1 MTKLPGL
8 TRQDD
13 RPSVGSANPGRVQVR
28 NPIGDVALQPQAR
41 PVDTYSR
48 PQAPAS
54 GPNGL
59 QELAGALAQISPSL
73 TNFLEVSSEKAKKD
87 AEDRAM
93 RRIGGM
99 SFDEAR
105 SAVDS
110 GKMTELQNPWFKA
123 AFMRQYGERMAYER
137 VNELTKEYETNFD
150 KNSGDVDALIR
161 EHTAADLEQYGENA
175 HFTGAY
181 TKVMD
186 GFAARANQT
195 QAQYQTEQVKQDTVS
210 GVYDTF
216 HGEATTMRADG
227 KSPEEIVAALR
238 GKYQGNRELLHVDF
252 KEQDREMVRLAEAFA
267 AKGDT
272 AMVDAILNSE
282 RRGADGTVLG
292 TLASNREF
300 QADAVRIQNAAD
312 RKREEN
318 NEEAAFNARMTFNEQ
333 ARTGNLDRDALLSH
347 REKNPGA
354 FTDAQVFSLIGQD
367 ATVKEQQ
374 AELAAKREQQRALA
388 DGARTA
394 RTNLL
399 AHNME
404 AMKTGM
410 LPYIEEAT
418 VPTETGETK
427 VISVEEQKKEVAGEI
442 ARQSKWLV
450 DHGKAT
456 PEQAFAREVEALT
469 VGDLTNPQW
478 ASVLQA
484 GPGTATQFTLS
495 GGEKPPTLMD
505 GPDLYMRL
513 HSANPKLLDSHI
525 KDAAV
530 RDFYE
535 SYRIATQYAKLA
547 PDQALQM
554 AMMQTSDPDKARAT
568 AGMSIAGIEERVR
581 GLLSGGYWHDLL
593 FGAAEPKNRGYVANE
608 IGRLGKFYA
617 QNGMDVEA
625 ALNEAAGRFMATHTE
640 VAGNFIYTAGKNV
653 PPNFGDMVEH
663 AIEKYV
669 ADFGEAEGVDA
680 DDLTI
685 RPATNG
691 NGWLIVHQT
700 GQYPV
705 ENAARANL
713 SLRSLYQMEQERQE
727 KAKQGVIDGQHRM
740 QKDRGA
746 GIDPLDR
753 VIPPVRGGIFSGDTY
768 DAIKKRDEEDREASG
783 ASPQVAEE
791 EGYTS
796 FSESILPPI
805 RLESILP
812 PVRGGLF
819 SGSDYDEM
827 NKPKS
832 EKD

>member
-13 RPSVGSANPGRVQVR
+13 RPSVAGANRGRVQVR

-73 TNFLEVSSEKAKKD
+73 TNFLAVSEANAKKD

-99 SFDEAR
+99 SFAEAR
-105 SAVDS
+105 DAVDS
-110 GKMTELQNPWFKA
+110 GKMTEMQNPWFKA
-123 AFMRQYGERMAYER
+123 AFMRQYGERLAYER

-150 KNSGDVDALIR
+150 KNSGDLDSFIR
-161 EHTAADLEQYGENA
+161 ERTAADLQQYGDNA

-181 TKVMD
+181 SKVMD
-186 GFAARANQT
+186 GFASRANSA

-227 KSPEEIVAALR
+227 KSPQEIVAALR

-282 RRGADGTVLG
+282 RKGADGTVLG

-300 QADAVRIQNAAD
+300 QADAVRIQNAAKRQNQEQAEETTRD
-312 RKREEN
+312 ARLEFWDKARQGQLDREELLSWHRTH
-318 NEEAAFNARMTFNEQ
+318 EGAFTEPQVLSLINQNDTFNEAQ
-333 ARTGNLDRDALLSH
+333 AKELAKVEHKVALERAATQAEEDLVSRNLD
-347 REKNPGA
+347 
-354 FTDAQVFSLIGQD
+354 
-367 ATVKEQQ
+367 
-374 AELAAKREQQRALA
+374 AAK
-388 DGARTA
+388 
-394 RTNLL
+394 N
-399 AHNME
+399 
-404 AMKTGM
+404 GM

-418 VPTETGETK
+418 IPTKTGETRT
-427 VISVEEQKKEVAGEI
+427 VSVEDQKKAVAKKIVE
-442 ARQSKWLV
+442 QTDWLV
-450 DHGKAT
+450 EKKKAS
-456 PEQAFAREVEALT
+456 PEQAFGMQVESFS
-469 VGDLTNPQW
+469 VGDLTNPKW
-478 ASVLQA
+478 EHVLSA
-484 GPGTATQFTLS
+484 GPKAATQFTLS
-495 GGEKPPTLMD
+495 GGEIPPALQD
-505 GPDLYMRL
+505 SVDLYMKL
-513 HSANPKLLDSHI
+513 HAANPKLLETHI
-525 KDAAV
+525 KDSAD

-535 SYRIATQYAKLA
+535 AYRVATQYGQLS
-547 PDQALQM
+547 PEQAMQT
-554 AMMQTSDPDKARAT
+554 AMMQTSDPAKFQGTGVQQRFDAIDKRVQGIT
-568 AGMSIAGIEERVR
+568 FGGVAGWFASA
-581 GLLSGGYWHDLL
+581 
-593 FGAAEPKNRGYVANE
+593 PKNQGYVANE
-608 IGRLGKFYA
+608 ISRLGKFYA
-617 QNGMDVEA
+617 QNGMGVDA
-625 ALNEAAGRFMATHTE
+625 ALDEAKKRFEATHTE
-640 VAGNFIYTAGKNV
+640 VAGNFVYTAGKDI
-653 PPNFGDMVEH
+653 PSNFGDMAKH
-663 AIEKYV
+663 AIDQYV
-669 ADFGEAEGVDA
+669 ADFGEVEGVDA

-727 KAKQGVIDGQHRM
+727 KAKQGVIDAQSAN
-740 QKDRGA
+740 QDRLNKVRKA
-746 GIDPLDR
+746 RDAYFDR
-753 VIPPVRGGIFSGDTY
+753 LKGG
-768 DAIKKRDEEDREASG
+768 
-783 ASPQVAEE
+783 
-791 EGYTS
+791 
-796 FSESILPPI
+796 
-805 RLESILP
+805 
-812 PVRGGLF
+812 
-819 SGSDYDEM
+819 DY
-827 NKPKS
+827 PYP
-832 EKD
+832 